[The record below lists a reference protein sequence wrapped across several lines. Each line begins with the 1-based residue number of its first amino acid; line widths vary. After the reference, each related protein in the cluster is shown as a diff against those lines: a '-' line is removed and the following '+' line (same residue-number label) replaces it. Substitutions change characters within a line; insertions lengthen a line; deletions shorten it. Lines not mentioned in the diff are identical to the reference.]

1 MSTWGASPTPPNVEA
16 IKRENENLQSQVQL
30 LTSELTTLKLSSV
43 SMWCT
48 GGRGLCFSIGAQNY
62 YLLVMM
68 YVYVFIE
75 HLSHC
80 L

>member
-1 MSTWGASPTPPNVEA
+1 MSTWGASPTPPNMEA

-48 GGRGLCFSIGAQNY
+48 GGREGLVFVDRCLK
-62 YLLVMM
+62 LLLACNDVR
-68 YVYVFIE
+68 VRV
-75 HLSHC
+75 H
-80 L
+80 